1 MDVPMRRSASASV
14 SSVPRIDPMRELASL
29 FPPRAPR
36 ATDEPIEWDSL
47 EYAAPGCSLLAPW
60 DVGAP
65 ESLSSI
71 ADVDEHSTRQLV
83 ARTSEE
89 SMLAEAYASG
99 EQRLGRV
106 GCVESVDG
114 VVTSGRVE
122 RDGEWGALRAG
133 GVQRRWDESFVLQCD
148 AEPFCVMPYVDLE
161 LDLVP
166 PRAEPP
172 DELSAGARREY
183 LKKDSLEGGVQPSET
198 ETTNS

>member
-1 MDVPMRRSASASV
+1 MDVPIRRSASDSV

-36 ATDEPIEWDSL
+36 ATDEPIEWNSL

-71 ADVDEHSTRQLV
+71 ADVDEHSTRQLM
-83 ARTSEE
+83 ARASEE
-89 SMLAEAYASG
+89 SMLADADAPN
-99 EQRLGRV
+99 EQRVGRV
-106 GCVESVDG
+106 GCVDV
-114 VVTSGRVE
+114 VVTSARVE
-122 RDGEWGALRAG
+122 RDGDWGTIRVG
-133 GVQRRWDESFVLQCD
+133 GGQRRWDESFVLQCD

-166 PRAEPP
+166 PRAAPPEEP
-172 DELSAGARREY
+172 SAGARRDY
-183 LKKDSLEGGVQPSET
+183 LKDSLEGGVQPSET

>member
-1 MDVPMRRSASASV
+1 MQ
-14 SSVPRIDPMRELASL
+14 ELASL

-36 ATDEPIEWDSL
+36 ATDEPIKWDSL

-65 ESLSSI
+65 ESLSSL
-71 ADVDEHSTRQLV
+71 ADVDEYSTRQLV
-83 ARTSEE
+83 ARASEE
-89 SMLAEAYASG
+89 SMLADADAPK
-99 EQRLGRV
+99 EQRVGRV
-106 GCVESVDG
+106 GCVDG

-122 RDGEWGALRAG
+122 RDGDGDWGSMRFG
-133 GVQRRWDESFVLQCD
+133 GGQRRWDESFMLQCD

-166 PRAEPP
+166 PRSAPP
-172 DELSAGARREY
+172 DERSEGARRDD
-183 LKKDSLEGGVQPSET
+183 LKKGSLEGGVQPSET